1 MERLLA
7 GRYRLGGDLGAG
19 GTARVV
25 RATDERLGREV
36 AVKLLDSRIAASADP
51 SGRDRFLQECRTL
64 AGFSHPGAVL
74 VFDAGEDDGDLFLVM
89 ELVEGTTLAHR
100 LAHAGP
106 MSIAESVRVSSEIL
120 SVLAAA
126 HSAGIVHRD
135 VKPANVLLGDGGVV
149 KLADFGIA
157 KRFDDVEESVTAT
170 GFVIGTPRYLAP
182 EQAMGETITPAT
194 DVYAVGVLLYE
205 MLAGHP
211 PFAGDSAVAIAVAQ
225 QASTAPDIR
234 DVRPEVPQAVA
245 AAIAAAL
252 ARDPAQRP
260 ATAAELESALHA
272 AASAADAGRV
282 PTMLMPGGVAV
293 GGADIATRVVP
304 VAGMPQA
311 DPTARNGSNPGVPT
325 WALVVVALVVVTL
338 IAAFALGSPS
348 DEQLGS
354 SGSELDALA
363 AAAAAASASVA
374 TTVSP
379 TALTTVPPTVPPTEP
394 AVPTE
399 PPAPTQPAVAEVVP
413 GFPVTED
420 LTTFLEQMERNPA
433 LVGASGEELSDMLEA
448 ALAERGRKQT
458 ELVDVLRFELRNFVE
473 QGEVDPSIAAELDRL
488 LIPLAG
494 RGSDDDDDD

>member
-7 GRYRLGGDLGAG
+7 GRYRLGDDLGAG

-106 MSIAESVRVSSEIL
+106 MSIAESVRVSREIL

-135 VKPANVLLGDGGVV
+135 VKPANILLGEAGVV

-157 KRFDDVEESVTAT
+157 KRFDDIEESVTAT
-170 GFVIGTPRYLAP
+170 GFIVGTPRYLAP

-211 PFAGDSAVAIAVAQ
+211 PFVGDSAVAIAVAQ

-234 DVRPEVPQAVA
+234 DVRPEVPQPLA

-252 ARDPAQRP
+252 ALDPAERP
-260 ATAAELESALHA
+260 ATAATFEAALN
-272 AASAADAGRV
+272 ASAGDADAGRV
-282 PTMLMPGGVAV
+282 PTMLMPGGRAV
-293 GGADIATRVVP
+293 GGADLATRIVP
-304 VAGMPQA
+304 VAPMA
-311 DPTARNGSNPGVPT
+311 HAEPTARNDSNPGIPAR
-325 WALVVVALVVVTL
+325 ALVVVALVAVTL
-338 IAAFALGSPS
+338 IAAFALASRS
-348 DEQLGS
+348 DEEFAS

-363 AAAAAASASVA
+363 AAAAAASPTVA
-374 TTVSP
+374 TTASP
-379 TALTTVPPTVPPTEP
+379 PALTTVPPTEP
-394 AVPTE
+394 AAPTA
-399 PPAPTQPAVAEVVP
+399 PPAPTQPAVAEIVP

-420 LTTFLEQMERNPA
+420 LATFLEQIDRDPA

-448 ALAERGRKQT
+448 ALAERGKKQA
-458 ELVDVLRFELRNFVE
+458 ELVDELRSELSNFVE

-488 LIPLAG
+488 LVPLAG
-494 RGSDDDDDD
+494 RGSDDDD